1 MKQEPDPK
9 GGIDMA
15 KLVLVEDDEVLRR
28 ELKLLLETY
37 GYTCAAPTNFTD
49 MPEAILREEP
59 DLVLLDLTLPGKDGF
74 FWCANMAIMGPIQ
87 RLFCIRKD
95 TRVIKIKNCQ
105 IFPYPAIHRVHFLP

>member
-1 MKQEPDPK
+1 
-9 GGIDMA
+9 MA

-59 DLVLLDLTLPGKDGF
+59 DLVLL
-74 FWCANMAIMGPIQ
+74 
-87 RLFCIRKD
+87 
-95 TRVIKIKNCQ
+95 V
-105 IFPYPAIHRVHFLP
+105 